1 MRHEFKKIEPKW
13 QKKWAE
19 QEIFKAVDGSEKP
32 KFYGLVEF
40 PYPSGAGM
48 HVGHI
53 KAYSSIEV
61 IARKRRMEGYNVL
74 SESFLHLLLWPIF
87 CQLHPNFINVHTVY
101 ASEIWAQLTKNL
113 LAKSSTKR
121 FREYIMS

>member
-1 MRHEFKKIEPKW
+1 MYAQIPSEHYTVTEEMTMRHEFKKIEPKW
-13 QKKWAE
+13 QKKWAD

-74 SESFLHLLLWPIF
+74 FPI
-87 CQLHPNFINVHTVY
+87 
-101 ASEIWAQLTKNL
+101 
-113 LAKSSTKR
+113 
-121 FREYIMS
+121 

>member
-1 MRHEFKKIEPKW
+1 MYAQIPSEHYTVTEEMTMRHEFKKIEPKW
-13 QKKWAE
+13 QKKWAD

-53 KAYSSIEV
+53 MRSRHRHIRVSSQTKIS
-61 IARKRRMEGYNVL
+61 IA
-74 SESFLHLLLWPIF
+74 S
-87 CQLHPNFINVHTVY
+87 PN
-101 ASEIWAQLTKNL
+101 S
-113 LAKSSTKR
+113 
-121 FREYIMS
+121 